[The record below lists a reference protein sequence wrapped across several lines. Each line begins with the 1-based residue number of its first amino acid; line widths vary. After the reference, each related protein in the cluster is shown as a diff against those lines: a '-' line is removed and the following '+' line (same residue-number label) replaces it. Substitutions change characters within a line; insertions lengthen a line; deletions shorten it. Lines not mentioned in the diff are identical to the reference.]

1 MLALISYD
9 IVKNSTRSRF
19 HRFLKEFGLNTQKSI
34 FECEIDRLA
43 LHRIKEY
50 AQKHLDADEDS
61 LIIYTLCRQCQGKVA
76 VSGQGIKLMTVD
88 FMVI

>member
-9 IVKNSTRSRF
+9 IVKNSTRARL

-43 LHRIKEY
+43 LKKISEF
-50 AQKHLDADEDS
+50 AQSNLDADVDS
-61 LIIYTLCRQCQGKVA
+61 LIIYTLCNHCQGKVA
-76 VSGQGIKLMTVD
+76 VSGMGIKLMTTA
-88 FMVI
+88 FLVI

>member
-9 IVKNSTRSRF
+9 IVENRTRSRF

-34 FECEIDRLA
+34 FECEIDHFA
-43 LHRIKEY
+43 LKRIKEY
-50 AQKHLDADEDS
+50 AQKHLDAELDS
-61 LIIYTLCRQCQGKVA
+61 LIIYALCRQCQGKVA
-76 VSGQGIKLMTVD
+76 VSGQGIKLLTTD

>member
-34 FECEIDRLA
+34 FECEIDNLA
-43 LHRIKEY
+43 LKKIKEY
-50 AQKHLDADEDS
+50 AQEFLDEETDNL
-61 LIIYTLCRQCQGKVA
+61 LIFTLCSRCQSKVA
-76 VSGQGIKLMTVD
+76 VSGQGIKLTTID